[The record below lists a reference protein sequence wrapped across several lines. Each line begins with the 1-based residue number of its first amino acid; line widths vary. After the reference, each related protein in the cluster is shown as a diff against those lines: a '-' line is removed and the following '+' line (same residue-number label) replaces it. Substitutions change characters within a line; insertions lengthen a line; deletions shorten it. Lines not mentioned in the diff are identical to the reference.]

1 MHKPLIAVLL
11 AASVAA
17 CSTTGQPTAD
27 RGVESVNQPVLNRST
42 FTVDVAAPG
51 GVLPPAELARLDS
64 WFRSLDL
71 GYGDSIFVDGVNA
84 ETARA
89 QVADLAG
96 SYGMMVLPA
105 APVTA
110 GLIPGGAVR
119 VVVSRTRA
127 EVPGCPNWSVPSQPN
142 FENRS
147 MSNFGCGVNSALA
160 MQVANPED
168 LFHGRPGPAT
178 VDAIA
183 GAKAI
188 QMYRD
193 WPLTGIQEGQAKR
206 PLKTVESTT
215 EKGQ

>member
-1 MHKPLIAVLL
+1 MVKKLLPVLL
-11 AASVAA
+11 ASAVAGCMTPGAPVAS
-17 CSTTGQPTAD
+17 
-27 RGVESVNQPVLNRST
+27 RGVEAVNQPVLNRST

-51 GVLPPAELARLDS
+51 GVLAPAEVDRLDG

-71 GYGDSIFVDGVNA
+71 GYGDSIYVDGA
-84 ETARA
+84 YASTARA
-89 QVADLAG
+89 QVAEVAG
-96 SYGMMVLPA
+96 NYGMMVLPA
-105 APVTA
+105 APVTT
-110 GLIPGGAVR
+110 GAVAPDMVR

-127 EVPGCPNWSVPSQPN
+127 EVPNCPNWSERSQPN

-147 MSNFGCGVNSALA
+147 MSNFGCSVNSDLA

-168 LFHGRPGPAT
+168 LFHGRQGPAT

-193 WPLTGIQEGQAKR
+193 WPLTGIKDGQSKR
-206 PLKTVESTT
+206 TLSTVESSTGG
-215 EKGQ
+215 K